1 MAAFGGRQDAKLAN
15 PVEIHLPLPSD
26 QNNNII
32 GEQCYFGYTGHVSI
46 TEISQLSLR
55 EKFQI
60 MELLWDDMRS
70 SIESAETPEEHKD
83 LLDSRRKRAASGEV
97 SLLDWDQVKN
107 TLGRA

>member
-1 MAAFGGRQDAKLAN
+1 
-15 PVEIHLPLPSD
+15 LPSD
-26 QNNNII
+26 QNNKII
-32 GEQCYFGYTGHVSI
+32 GEQCYFGYTSRVSI